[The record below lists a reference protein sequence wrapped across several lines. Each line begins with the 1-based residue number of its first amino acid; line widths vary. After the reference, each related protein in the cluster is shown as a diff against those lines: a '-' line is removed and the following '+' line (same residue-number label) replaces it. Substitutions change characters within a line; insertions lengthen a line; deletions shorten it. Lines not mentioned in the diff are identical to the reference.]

1 MTFLL
6 ADLLVRSAVVAATC
20 SPERMEQT
28 ALAFK
33 TVVEL
38 GQGWANAS
46 AYVTSTH
53 APFSAQVL
61 CSLILSPFPVGD
73 ATPVAPHSAAASWLP
88 VACDIPL
95 QASPLCVP
103 EVDHGNVMSTHL
115 ASQVVDA
122 LFFVGSNL
130 SEATTIQ
137 SFTAWMVDLVEVET
151 HGLCAPPN
159 KIIEATAVDATNGKV
174 LIYSKFEHSYWVDV
188 LTFDTTS
195 CLISEMTK
203 VWNDQWALDNDPGP
217 PDWCHPDDTATV

>member
-1 MTFLL
+1 MFE
-6 ADLLVRSAVVAATC
+6 
-20 SPERMEQT
+20 P
-28 ALAFK
+28 
-33 TVVEL
+33 
-38 GQGWANAS
+38 
-46 AYVTSTH
+46 
-53 APFSAQVL
+53 
-61 CSLILSPFPVGD
+61 
-73 ATPVAPHSAAASWLP
+73 SW
-88 VACDIPL
+88 
-95 QASPLCVP
+95 
-103 EVDHGNVMSTHL
+103 G
-115 ASQVVDA
+115 SQVVDA

-130 SEATTIQ
+130 SEATIIQ